1 MSRPSLLPELE
12 SPDVRT
18 GSWMVTI
25 YNNDHTAY
33 EVVVFTLMAA
43 TGCDEQEAQI
53 ETWEAH
59 HYGKAAV
66 HFSSQKECE
75 EVATII
81 SSVGVQTEVTPEWP
95 D

>member
-1 MSRPSLLPELE
+1 
-12 SPDVRT
+12 
-18 GSWMVTI
+18 MVTI

-33 EVVVFTLMAA
+33 EVVVFTLMVA
-43 TGCDEQEAQI
+43 TGCDEREAQI

-66 HFSSQKECE
+66 HFASQKECE
-75 EVATII
+75 EVAAII
-81 SSVGVQTEVTPEWP
+81 SSIGVRTEVTPEWP